1 MIGVA
6 VMGAGIVSECH
17 IRAYLGFPGRCK
29 ILALCDLVPG
39 KAESL
44 KKKFCLEDAEVY
56 EDYMELLKRG
66 DIQLVS
72 ICTPPFAHA
81 ENAISCMRKGKHVLV
96 EKPMAASLEECDEI
110 LRVQKKTGRHM
121 GVVCQNRYNQ
131 DNYSLKALVSSG
143 AAGNVLFGQVESA
156 WYRGHEY
163 YDVWW
168 RGTWEGEGGGC
179 TLNHAVHQ
187 IDLLNWI
194 MGPPQTVTAV
204 LQNVAHDNAEV
215 EDVSAAI
222 LTYESGA
229 LVTVTASLVTHG
241 EGQSLRFQCERA
253 GLSAPGQVKCS
264 RSDPA
269 GFPVRD
275 KETEQRLKLLYEALP
290 KIPKT
295 GHSGQIGHMLECLE
309 TEKSPSGDGN
319 DGRLALEVITA
330 IYQSGATGRTVR
342 LPLGKD
348 SPFYTR
354 KGILSHAQYFNHNK
368 KK

>member
-1 MIGVA
+1 
-6 VMGAGIVSECH
+6 MGTGIVSESH
-17 IRAYLGFPGRCK
+17 IRAYLGFPDRCR

-39 KAESL
+39 KAERL
-44 KKKFCLEDAEVY
+44 KTKFGLEDAEVY

-66 DIQLVS
+66 DIELVS
-72 ICTPPFAHA
+72 ICTPPFSHA
-81 ENAISCMRKGKHVLV
+81 GSAISCMRKGKHVLV
-96 EKPMAASLEECDEI
+96 EKPMAASLEECDEM
-110 LRVQKKTGRHM
+110 LRVQKKTGKYM
-121 GVVCQNRYNQ
+121 GVVCQNRYYQ
-131 DNYSLKALVSSG
+131 DNHNLKALVSSG
-143 AAGNVLFGQVESA
+143 AAGNVLFGQVESS
-156 WYRGHEY
+156 WFRGHEY

-194 MGPPQTVTAV
+194 MGPPKTVTAV
-204 LQNVAHDNAEV
+204 LGNVAHDNAEV

-229 LVTVTASLVTHG
+229 LVTMTASLVSHG

-253 GLSAPGQVKCS
+253 GMSAPWQVRCS
-264 RSDPA
+264 RSDPG
-269 GFPVRD
+269 GFPGED
-275 KETEQRLKLLYEALP
+275 QESEQDLMLQYESLP
-290 KIPKT
+290 KLSCS
-295 GHSGQIGHMLECLE
+295 GHSGQIDHILKCLE
-309 TEKSPSGDGN
+309 TGGCPSGDGY

-330 IYQSGATGRTVR
+330 IYQSGAEGRTVR

-354 KGILSHAQYFNHNK
+354 KGILSHAEYFNHNK